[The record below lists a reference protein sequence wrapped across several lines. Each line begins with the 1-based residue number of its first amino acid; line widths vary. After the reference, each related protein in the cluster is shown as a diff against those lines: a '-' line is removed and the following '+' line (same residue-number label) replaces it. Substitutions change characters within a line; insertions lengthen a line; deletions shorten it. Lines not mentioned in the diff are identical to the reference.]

1 MPLKGEGLTMKAS
14 DTSCNF
20 LAPVVLEA
28 SVMKREPV
36 ILKVRQIVSPVYHYI
51 FPKKPRVTRLSE
63 GEILNLQPGEWVQV
77 RSLDEIST
85 TLDDNRKC
93 KGLFFMVEME
103 KFCGKKLKVFKRVE
117 TIKLESTGEVRKL
130 RSPTVFLENAYC
142 DGERHSGCDR
152 ACFHFWRE
160 AWLKRIPE

>member
-1 MPLKGEGLTMKAS
+1 MEAN

-20 LAPVVLEA
+20 LAPVVIEA
-28 SVMKREPV
+28 SVMTREPV
-36 ILKVRQIVSPVYHYI
+36 TLKVRRVVSPIYHSV
-51 FPKKPRVTRLSE
+51 FPKKPGVRGTPPAE
-63 GEILNLQPGEWVQV
+63 GECLNLQPGEWVQV

-103 KFCGKKLKVFKRVE
+103 KFCGKKLKVFKKVE

-130 RSPTVFLENAYC
+130 RSPTVFLEGAYC

-160 AWLKRIPE
+160 SWLKRVPE